1 MSCRYSRIGC
11 CLFGTLVQ
19 VASLFP
25 CHQQGDIAMT
35 LNQDALG
42 QRSKQD
48 WEVFAIEWR
57 MMANLAAGADAEIS
71 EIEVV

>member
-1 MSCRYSRIGC
+1 
-11 CLFGTLVQ
+11 
-19 VASLFP
+19 
-25 CHQQGDIAMT
+25 MT